1 MKGGLV
7 SLTTSTDILNI
18 LATNGTNITVDQL
31 GASSSG
37 GYLFK
42 LTFDKPIKD
51 FISVYP
57 RKPVFVSYTQE
68 ILLKFVQIN
77 DTNTYRPNQHYND
90 KEIAN
95 KSTFEKEV

>member
-37 GYLFK
+37 G
-42 LTFDKPIKD
+42 
-51 FISVYP
+51 
-57 RKPVFVSYTQE
+57 
-68 ILLKFVQIN
+68 
-77 DTNTYRPNQHYND
+77 
-90 KEIAN
+90 
-95 KSTFEKEV
+95 